1 MLSRRDT
8 PSNSEERA
16 AGCSRARWANHFVHP
31 DGAAFPFWRAMKG
44 STTGNRTFIVEGSWG
59 ALIVDELKPAPGDHL
74 VVKKG
79 FGGFANTPLDTILR
93 DPRRGHVRGCGCHDV
108 CLRLHD
114 DPSARG
120 IQLSNDD
127 RQ

>member
-93 DPRRGHVRGCGCHDV
+93 NLGVDTCVVAGVTTCVCVSTTIRR
-108 CLRLHD
+108 
-114 DPSARG
+114 AWNTT
-120 IQLSNDD
+120 IE
-127 RQ
+127 